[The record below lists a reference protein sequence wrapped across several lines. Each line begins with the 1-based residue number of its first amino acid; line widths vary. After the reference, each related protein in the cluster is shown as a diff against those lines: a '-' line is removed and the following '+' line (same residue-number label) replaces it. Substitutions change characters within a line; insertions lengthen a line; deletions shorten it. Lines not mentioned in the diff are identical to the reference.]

1 MPQPV
6 PETALPFEGCLSL
19 PGGRVLRVER
29 LPRERLGDIPRDP
42 NIAVL
47 DADALDTYIYIRSVR
62 TGDRFSPFGM
72 RGTKLVSDYLTNRR
86 RSRIDKL
93 RALAVCDARGILWLA
108 GERPDNRAAV
118 KPETKN
124 IVKLVLSCVEKP

>member
-1 MPQPV
+1 
-6 PETALPFEGCLSL
+6 
-19 PGGRVLRVER
+19 
-29 LPRERLGDIPRDP
+29 
-42 NIAVL
+42 
-47 DADALDTYIYIRSVR
+47 
-62 TGDRFSPFGM
+62 M
-72 RGTKLVSDYLTNRR
+72 RGTQLVSDYLTNRR

-108 GERPDNRAAV
+108 GERPDNRVAV